1 MRVSAALAV
10 LAAVAFLSTAAQARQ
25 AERPCTIRGTPGPDA
40 LLGTSGDDVI
50 CGFGGDDIIS
60 GVFGDDVVRGGPGI
74 DKLYG
79 GPGDD
84 FLNARDGAGDYV
96 NGGLGF
102 DWASRESID
111 RLVSIER

>member
-1 MRVSAALAV
+1 V
-10 LAAVAFLSTAAQARQ
+10 
-25 AERPCTIRGTPGPDA
+25 RGGPGNDR
-40 LLGTSGDDVI
+40 I
-50 CGFGGDDIIS
+50 E
-60 GVFGDDVVRGGPGI
+60 GGPGI

-84 FLNARDGAGDYV
+84 FLNARDGAADYV